1 MYCVRARDARVSI
14 LISMVLLNLT
24 TTNEEMW
31 ETNGETGYPT
41 INLIAHTPNQIV
53 QLKVN

>member
-24 TTNEEMW
+24 TVNEKMW